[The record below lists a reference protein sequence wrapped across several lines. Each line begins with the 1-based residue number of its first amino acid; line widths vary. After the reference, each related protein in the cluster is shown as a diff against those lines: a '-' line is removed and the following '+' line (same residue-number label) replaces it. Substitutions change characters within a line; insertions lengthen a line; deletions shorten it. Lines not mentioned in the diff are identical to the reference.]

1 MKGRGACVPLNVQG
15 CFIRMMKGRG
25 ACVYHWML

>member
-15 CFIRMMKGRG
+15 CG
-25 ACVYHWML
+25 ACVELVYTIECARML